1 MTKSK
6 ISKFLEK
13 EGTQGWLMILPN
25 SLGLLVFYLIPIV
38 WSIILAFFQWNGL
51 SDKKF
56 VGFYNIVK
64 LFSDSSF
71 LSALRNTLVYSL
83 VVVPAIIILVVI
95 FGNALANEK
104 VFGVEKLRTLYFLPL
119 MTMPV
124 AAALVWKWLLNTQY
138 GLFNT
143 VLRAINLPAIP
154 WVSDARFVLLSVIFI
169 GVWLGV
175 AYDLI
180 IIISGIKGIPNIYY
194 EAAEI
199 DGASSIRQFFSI
211 TLPLLS
217 PTIFFIVITQLISC
231 FQVFDSASVILGNA
245 PAGALE
251 NAAGTVVLSIYKNGF
266 IFFKMGYSS
275 AQSLVLFLIV
285 LAITA
290 VQFKLQKKWVHY
302 A

>member
-83 VVVPAIIILVVI
+83 AVVPAIIILVVI

-104 VFGVEKLRTLYFLPL
+104 IFGAEKLRTLYFLPL

-199 DGASSIRQFFSI
+199 DGASPLRQFFSI

-275 AQSLVLFLIV
+275 AQSLILFLIV
-285 LAITA
+285 LVITA

>member
-83 VVVPAIIILVVI
+83 AVVPAIIILVVI

-104 VFGVEKLRTLYFLPL
+104 IFGAEKLRTLYFLPL

-143 VLRAINLPAIP
+143 VLRAINLPSIP

-199 DGASSIRQFFSI
+199 DGASPLRQFFSI

-275 AQSLVLFLIV
+275 AQSLILFLIV
-285 LAITA
+285 LVITA